1 MAKFIIRRLLWIIP
15 VMFGVILIV
24 FTIDRLGRGDP
35 VALSLGGS
43 YTQEQYDAREAEMGL
58 DRPFLVQFMD
68 YVGGI
73 VFRGDLGESYHTGL
87 TVSQSIMERFP
98 VTLKLAVISI
108 LIAIG
113 CGIPFGVISATRQNT
128 ILDRIVTFF
137 SLIFAAMPGFWL
149 ALMLMIM
156 FAINVKWLPASYS
169 ADLGWK
175 SWVLPSLASGL
186 SFIATITRMTR
197 SSMLDVVRQDYIT
210 TARAKGQKEGVV
222 VRKHALRNALIP
234 IITTVGFQFG
244 ILIAGSVVVETIF
257 NMQGLGSLMMTAINN
272 KDYPIIEG
280 CVLVLSALICI
291 INLITD
297 LAYGFADPRIMAQYS
312 GGGKKKKKEEKK
324 GGAIHAK

>member
-1 MAKFIIRRLLWIIP
+1 MAKYIIRRLLWIIP
-15 VMFGVILIV
+15 VMLGVVLIV
-24 FTIDRLGRGDP
+24 FTIDRFSPGDP
-35 VALSLGGS
+35 VAAELGGT
-43 YTQEQYDAREAEMGL
+43 YTQEQYDAKKAELGL
-58 DRPFLVQFMD
+58 DRPFVVQFVD

-73 VFRGDLGESYHTGL
+73 VLRGDLGESFHTGL
-87 TVSQSIMERFP
+87 SVSKSIADRFP
-98 VTLKLAVISI
+98 VTLKLAIISI

-128 ILDRIVTFF
+128 ILDRVVTVF
-137 SLIFAAMPGFWL
+137 SLVFAAMPGFWL

-156 FAINVKWLPASYS
+156 FAINVKWFPASYV
-169 ADLGWK
+169 ADMGWK

-222 VRKHALRNALIP
+222 ITKHALRNALIP

-291 INLITD
+291 INLLTD

-312 GGGKKKKKEEKK
+312 GGKKKKKEKK
-324 GGAIHAK
+324 GDAVHAE